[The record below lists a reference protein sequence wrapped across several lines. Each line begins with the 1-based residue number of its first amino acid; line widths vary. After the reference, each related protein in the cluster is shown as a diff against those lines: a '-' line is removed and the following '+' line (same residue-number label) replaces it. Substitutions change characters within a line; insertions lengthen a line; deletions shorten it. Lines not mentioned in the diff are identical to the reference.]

1 MISACCAW
9 GRRMRRQRLRRA
21 MAMAFLASSCPTMC
35 WLRASTTCAGFR
47 DTGSSQDREG
57 TPRVLEEEGGDDG
70 AFSTGLGGVTGVA
83 AVLDKLRATD
93 LPAARATWLYCEV
106 RRCIAKG
113 KWEMSCSTPLQLLS
127 YTPPPLLPPLPPC
140 VRVILHGTA
149 FTDTATSVYYPLY
162 TSPPPWLLLPVLPVS
177 AKLSSRK
184 PR

>member
-57 TPRVLEEEGGDDG
+57 TAKVEEEGGDDG

-106 RRCIAKG
+106 RRCIARG
-113 KWEMSCSTPLQLLS
+113 VVRLSGGLPTPTAS
-127 YTPPPLLPPLPPC
+127 HPSFPPNPSC
-140 VRVILHGTA
+140 VRVILPDTA
-149 FTDTATSVYYPLY
+149 FTDTATGAYYPLY

-177 AKLSSRK
+177 VKLSSKKIR
-184 PR
+184 